1 MTRTVLN
8 RDRSAAQGIALPKNI
23 GSASHHGVPPSLVEQ
38 EPARKQFFGACKCV
52 RCHQPDF
59 FLLDLRP
66 DIDLVGDEDWPPA
79 GQCLGDCYTKVFL
92 MRRKNEGVA
101 AAQRSTW
108 GRRSSGRASEP
119 GRLSPGFAPGAAIW
133 LAIQSDPDPRSQGPH
148 RDGPSDPSEGFDEQI
163 ASLFLMDARQEEY
176 VAMAAESRQFAI
188 QSLRWPGVAAGGS
201 PVPCGTTRLF
211 QRLGQK
217 LCGARSRSS
226 VLVNMTVSAW
236 RSIQYW
242 TGQ

>member
-1 MTRTVLN
+1 MAFR
-8 RDRSAAQGIALPKNI
+8 P
-23 GSASHHGVPPSLVEQ
+23 ASSEQ

-66 DIDLVGDEDWPPA
+66 NIDLVGDEDWPPA
-79 GQCLGDCYTKVFL
+79 GQCLGDSYAEVFL
-92 MRRKNEGVA
+92 MRRKDEGFT
-101 AAQRSTW
+101 AAQRSPLGVADHQAGPMNPVGYRQISRLELQFGLQSNLIRTRDYKVHIGI
-108 GRRSSGRASEP
+108 GR
-119 GRLSPGFAPGAAIW
+119 
-133 LAIQSDPDPRSQGPH
+133 
-148 RDGPSDPSEGFDEQI
+148 SDPSEGFDEQI

-176 VAMAAESRQFAI
+176 VATAAESRQFANKA
-188 QSLRWPGVAAGGS
+188 SDWPGVAAGGS
-201 PVPCGTTRLF
+201 PVPYGTTRLF
-211 QRLGQK
+211 QWLGQK

-226 VLVNMTVSAW
+226 VLVNMTLSAL